1 MSWSE
6 SQRTRLGVEKGILD
20 KYFPNDRVRWSNPSN
35 VNSWVEITMA
45 SNSNK
50 VYKIR
55 VYLAADFP
63 NSCPE
68 MVMVSPQNLKQ
79 RNGRALP
86 TMSDAFHT
94 LEQRDGYTK
103 ICHYRPG
110 LWTAEITLYQV
121 FMKARLW
128 IEAYEGHI
136 ATGNNMDVYLKH
148 QGSSGTGG
156 DNCAIL

>member
-6 SQRTRLGVEKGILD
+6 SQRTRLGVEKAILD

-79 RNGRALP
+79 RNGTALP
-86 TMSDAFHT
+86 EVSAIFHT
-94 LEQRDGYTK
+94 IGMKDGYNK
-103 ICHYRPG
+103 ICHYQPELR
-110 LWTAEITLYQV
+110 TADITLYQV
-121 FMKARLW
+121 FMKGRLW
-128 IEAYEGHI
+128 IEAYEGHLT
-136 ATGNNMDVYLKH
+136 TGNNMDVYLKH
-148 QGSSGTGG
+148 QS
-156 DNCAIL
+156 NCAIQ